1 MPLQMKNKAFI
12 YIAGAAA
19 VAAGL
24 YFIFRRKDQSTNLA
38 PGSGGVNPPALPG
51 GSGGSTPPAPPVIA
65 PIVPPVAPPA
75 PLKIGDVVYS
85 TQDQFGIFEKA
96 IKVFT
101 KGGTNNKGQIE
112 KDKYAGVVRGF
123 TPLSDL
129 VIVENFTNPMVDKTT
144 LYTMFRLDKKL
155 LKKK

>member
-24 YFIFRRKDQSTNLA
+24 YFIFRKKDTALPA
-38 PGSGGVNPPALPG
+38 GSGGVTPPALPG

-65 PIVPPVAPPA
+65 PIVPPPAPPA

-85 TQDQFGIFEKA
+85 TQYQFGIFEKA

-155 LKKK
+155 LRKK

>member
-1 MPLQMKNKAFI
+1 MKNKAFI

-24 YFIFRRKDQSTNLA
+24 YFIFRKRDADLPA
-38 PGSGGVNPPALPG
+38 GSGGVTPPALPG
-51 GSGGSTPPAPPVIA
+51 GSGASTPPAPPVIA
-65 PIVPPVAPPA
+65 PIVPPVAPPAPPA

-96 IKVFT
+96 IKVFA

-129 VIVENFTNPMVDKTT
+129 VIVENFTNPMVDKDT
-144 LYTMFRLDKKL
+144 LYTKFRLDKKL
-155 LKKK
+155 LRKK